1 MRGREMKGKLS
12 IPNQIGAIFLTI
24 IVIPALFISFFTF
37 PFEFIIYEP
46 VNYYSILEN
55 VEYKEE
61 FPRVVSEI
69 IIDQLLNTDE
79 NKSPT
84 ILGNKESLRIILTHY
99 LPEEWMDGMFKDV
112 INKVIAYLNFKTP
125 YTTIEINIKELKNAL
140 LLNSSLISD
149 EYLLSLD
156 NCTVEEDSLL
166 DGKEI
171 IDFYTMPICKPSAE
185 NRKVV
190 SSVLSMMIE
199 DKTNQLPA
207 TINLIGVVSGGMILG
222 DRTFYYYS
230 IVRWVFR
237 LLPFVTLILLIFI
250 AYLLRKNKKIMRKWS
265 GLIIT
270 TISALTVV
278 SLLIILIGFDQFVG
292 LIFNRYFSQVIAGFG
307 YVLLGIIQNVGNQ
320 ALLWVIAVSG
330 SVLLFG
336 LVLLLSA
343 RFTKSENNVIK
354 ETEDEMIP
362 ENEYAESE
370 KEIVP
375 ETMEEIEEQE
385 KLAEKEKKKG

>member
-1 MRGREMKGKLS
+1 MKGKLS